1 MIEGTREGAKPFWST
16 NDISH
21 DEPLILM
28 RLLIR
33 LWYDDR

>member
-1 MIEGTREGAKPFWST
+1 MIEGAKEGAKLAWSA
-16 NDISH
+16 NVISH